1 MLNFYSFY
9 NVLYHKLV
17 CKIYCMENYVNVQL
31 GQNLKNLR
39 EKNNVKQIEAAVLFG
54 VTQQNYSKIEC
65 GKVNFSDKI
74 LNTICSSFNVTP
86 NDFLN
91 YQNII
96 SSIKTAENKDID
108 KALIDQLKWRI
119 KMQNLRIADL
129 EIEVRQYRRNFI
141 VGDDGPPIYVM
152 I

>member
-1 MLNFYSFY
+1 
-9 NVLYHKLV
+9 
-17 CKIYCMENYVNVQL
+17 MENYVNDYL

-65 GKVNFSDKI
+65 GKVNFLDKI

-108 KALIDQLKWRI
+108 IALIDQLKWRI

>member
-74 LNTICSSFNVTP
+74 LNTICSSFNITP

-91 YQNII
+91 YQNVI

>member
-1 MLNFYSFY
+1 LNFYSFC
-9 NVLYHKLV
+9 NVLYYKLV
-17 CKIYCMENYVNVQL
+17 YKIYYMENYVNVYL
-31 GQNLKNLR
+31 GQHLKDLR
-39 EKNNVKQIEAAVLFG
+39 EKNNMKQTEAAILFG
-54 VTQQNYSKIEC
+54 ITQQNYSKIEC

-91 YQNII
+91 YQHTI
-96 SSIKTAENKDID
+96 SVEKIVENKDTD